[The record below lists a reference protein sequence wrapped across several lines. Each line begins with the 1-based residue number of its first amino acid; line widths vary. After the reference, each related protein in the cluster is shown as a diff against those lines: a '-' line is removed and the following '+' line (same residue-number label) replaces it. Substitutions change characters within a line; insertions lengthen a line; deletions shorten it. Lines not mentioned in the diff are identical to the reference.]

1 MTRDVTFRLA
11 LEFGLGASL
20 ALGRDDG
27 RGGVEVL
34 TTRALPERR
43 HGELAVPAILA
54 MLKELDLGPK
64 AIRVWVTNRGPGS
77 YSGLRVAY
85 ATLKG
90 FLHGRKDAEWVAVDP
105 IAAIA
110 SAAPVADGHVTYP
123 LGPQQVAWAVFRNRK
138 IVDRWSVLP
147 IADPRRAGAL
157 GPDAVDFDASLLLR
171 ASAAEDAGVAD
182 HWRTP
187 AEWNAAVPDY
197 GVATAFKKA
206 F

>member
-1 MTRDVTFRLA
+1 MTRDVTFRMA
-11 LEFGLGASL
+11 LEFGIGASL

-27 RGGVEVL
+27 HGGIEVL
-34 TTRALPERR
+34 TTRDLPERK

-64 AIRVWVTNRGPGS
+64 AIDVWVTNRGPGS

-90 FLHGRKDAEWVAVDP
+90 FLFGRKAAEWVAVDP
-105 IAAIA
+105 LAAMA
-110 SAAPVADGHVTYP
+110 AAAPTKDGHVAYP
-123 LGPQQVAWAVFRNRK
+123 LGQQQVAWAPYQNRQL
-138 IVDRWSVLP
+138 VGRWSA
-147 IADPRRAGAL
+147 IRADDPRRSGAVA
-157 GPDAVDFDASLLLR
+157 PETVHFDAAFLLR
-171 ASAAEDAGVAD
+171 ASVGNAVER
-182 HWRTP
+182 WRTP
-187 AEWNAAVPDY
+187 DEWNATVPDY